1 MFQWLRSR
9 KGAAESPTAADVELP
24 SGWLRPQSA
33 AALLAAPHRRTLME
47 QIWQRTAVSPTQFA
61 TLYRAPLERYAE
73 LVQHF
78 PASQSHHHA
87 HAGGLLDHGLE
98 IVVCALK
105 LRQSHLLPLGTP
117 PEIQTQQAEAWT
129 AGIAYA
135 ALLHDVGK
143 LVTDL
148 VVEDQTGQRWHPWH
162 GPLRQPYRFRHNP
175 DRQYRLHGATAGLL
189 ASAVLGREPL
199 DWLSGFPELWAA
211 LLHALAG
218 QYEHAGILGELV
230 TRADQASVAR
240 ALGGDPVQA
249 LAAPRHALQRKL
261 IDGLRY
267 LLHDVLKLNQP
278 EASDGWLTDDAL
290 WLVSKTVSDKLRAH
304 LLSQGISGIPERN
317 TTLFNILQEHGL
329 VLDNP
334 EGKAIWRATVRSD
347 SGWTQT
353 FTLLKL
359 APHLI
364 WKPDQRPTSF
374 AGSIQVESTAA
385 TETPDTPTVADEPP
399 SAPATPTQSATI
411 PPVDTRPELAA
422 DSPGQQFLHWLRD
435 GLHQKR
441 LAINDA
447 TALLHTVDGTLFLVS
462 PGIFRRYLQE
472 HPESVTTAKP
482 EGVADWQWLQ
492 KQFERL
498 GQHRKRADD
507 LNLWTC
513 EVCGPRRGKR
523 LHGYLLRDPQAVM
536 PSATFDN
543 PYLRLIQGAIP
554 HAQTKQPED

>member
-1 MFQWLRSR
+1 MFSWLRPR
-9 KGAAESPTAADVELP
+9 KGAPESPIAADIELP

-33 AALLAAPHRRTLME
+33 AELLATPHRQTLME
-47 QIWQRTAVSPTQFA
+47 QIWQRTAVSLAQFA
-61 TLYRAPLERYAE
+61 ALYRAPLERYAE

-117 PEIQTQQAEAWT
+117 PENQAQQAEAWT

-135 ALLHDVGK
+135 SLLHDIGK
-143 LVTDL
+143 LATDL
-148 VVEDQTGQRWHPWH
+148 MVEDQTGRRWHPWH

-175 DRQYRLHGATAGLL
+175 DRQYHLHGTATGLL
-189 ASAVLGREPL
+189 VNAVLGREPL
-199 DWLSGFPELWAA
+199 DWLSGFSELWGA

-230 TRADQASVAR
+230 IRADQASVAR

-267 LLHDVLKLNQP
+267 LLHEVLKLNQP

-334 EGKAIWRATVRSD
+334 EGKAIWRVTVRSD
-347 SGWTQT
+347 SGWTQI

-359 APHLI
+359 SPHLI
-364 WKPDQRPTSF
+364 WEPDQRPASF
-374 AGSIQVESTAA
+374 VGSLQVDSAAA
-385 TETPDTPTVADEPP
+385 TETSGTPTVADEPP
-399 SAPATPTQSATI
+399 PVPATPTPSATTLL
-411 PPVDTRPELAA
+411 VAKGPELAA

-441 LAINDA
+441 LALNAA

-472 HPESVTTAKP
+472 HPELVTTAKS

-513 EVCGPRRGKR
+513 EVCGSRPGKR

-536 PSATFDN
+536 QSGTFDN
-543 PYLRLIQGAIP
+543 PYLRLIRDAATRRP
-554 HAQTKQPED
+554 PNVDS

>member
-1 MFQWLRSR
+1 M
-9 KGAAESPTAADVELP
+9 
-24 SGWLRPQSA
+24 
-33 AALLAAPHRRTLME
+33 
-47 QIWQRTAVSPTQFA
+47 
-61 TLYRAPLERYAE
+61 
-73 LVQHF
+73 
-78 PASQSHHHA
+78 
-87 HAGGLLDHGLE
+87 
-98 IVVCALK
+98 
-105 LRQSHLLPLGTP
+105 
-117 PEIQTQQAEAWT
+117 
-129 AGIAYA
+129 
-135 ALLHDVGK
+135 
-143 LVTDL
+143 
-148 VVEDQTGQRWHPWH
+148 
-162 GPLRQPYRFRHNP
+162 
-175 DRQYRLHGATAGLL
+175 
-189 ASAVLGREPL
+189 
-199 DWLSGFPELWAA
+199 
-211 LLHALAG
+211 
-218 QYEHAGILGELV
+218 
-230 TRADQASVAR
+230 
-240 ALGGDPVQA
+240 
-249 LAAPRHALQRKL
+249 
-261 IDGLRY
+261 
-267 LLHDVLKLNQP
+267 LKLNQP

-317 TTLFNILQEHGL
+317 TTLFNILQEHCL

-364 WKPDQRPTSF
+364 WEPDQRPASF
-374 AGSIQVESTAA
+374 AGSLQVESTAA
-385 TETPDTPTVADEPP
+385 TETSSTPTVADEPP
-399 SAPATPTQSATI
+399 PAPTTPTPSATT
-411 PPVDTRPELAA
+411 PPVAAHPELAA
-422 DSPGQQFLHWLRD
+422 ESPGQQFLHWLRD

-472 HPESVTTAKP
+472 HPESVTKAKP

-536 PSATFDN
+536 PAATFDN

>member
-1 MFQWLRSR
+1 MFRWLRSR
-9 KGAAESPTAADVELP
+9 KGTPESPTSAGTELP

-33 AALLAAPHRRTLME
+33 AALLATPHRRTLME
-47 QIWQRTAVSPTQFA
+47 HIWQRTAVSPAQFA
-61 TLYRAPLERYAE
+61 ALYRAPLERYAE

-135 ALLHDVGK
+135 ALLHDIGK
-143 LVTDL
+143 LITDL
-148 VVEDQTGQRWHPWH
+148 VVEDQTGQRWYPWH

-175 DRQYRLHGATAGLL
+175 DRQYRLHGAAAGLL

-230 TRADQASVAR
+230 TLADQASVAR

-249 LAAPRHALQRKL
+249 LAAPRYALQRKL

-267 LLHDVLKLNQP
+267 LLHDVIKLNQP

-317 TTLFNILQEHGL
+317 TTLFNVLQEHGL

-334 EGKAIWRATVRSD
+334 EGKAIWRATVRSE

-364 WKPDQRPTSF
+364 WEPDQRPSSF
-374 AGSIQVESTAA
+374 AGSLQVESAAA
-385 TETPDTPTVADEPP
+385 TETPDIPTMTDQPTPPP
-399 SAPATPTQSATI
+399 SATEL
-411 PPVDTRPELAA
+411 PVNTRPEVAGE
-422 DSPGQQFLHWLRD
+422 SPGQQLLHWLRN

-441 LAINDA
+441 LAINEA

-472 HPESVTTAKP
+472 HPKSASNAKL

-492 KQFERL
+492 KQFEQL

-513 EVCGPRRGKR
+513 EVCGPRPGKR
-523 LHGYLLRDPQAVM
+523 LHGYLLRAPMAVM

-543 PYLRLIQGAIP
+543 PYLRLIQGPIP
-554 HAQTKQPED
+554 PARTKQQQG

>member
-1 MFQWLRSR
+1 MFRWLLPR
-9 KGAAESPTAADVELP
+9 KGAVESPTSADIELP

-33 AALLAAPHRRTLME
+33 AALLAPPHRRTLME
-47 QIWQRTAVSPTQFA
+47 QIWQRTAVSPAQFA
-61 TLYRAPLERYAE
+61 ALYRAPLERYAE

-87 HAGGLLDHGLE
+87 HPGGLLDHGLE
-98 IVVCALK
+98 IVLCALK
-105 LRQSHLLPLGTP
+105 LRQSHLLPQSSP

-135 ALLHDVGK
+135 ALLHDIGK
-143 LVTDL
+143 LTTDL
-148 VVEDQTGQRWHPWH
+148 VVQDLAGQRWHPWH

-175 DRQYRLHGATAGLL
+175 DRQYRLHGAAAGLL
-189 ASAVLGREPL
+189 ASAVLGRKPL

-230 TRADQASVAR
+230 IRADQASAAR

-249 LAAPRHALQRKL
+249 LTAPRHALQRKL

-278 EASDGWLTDDAL
+278 EASDGWLTEDSL

-317 TTLFNILQEHGL
+317 TTLFNVLQEHGL
-329 VLDNP
+329 VLENDA
-334 EGKAIWRATVRSD
+334 GKAIWRAAVHSD

-359 APHLI
+359 SPALI
-364 WKPDQRPTSF
+364 WEPDQRPAAF
-374 AGSIQVESTAA
+374 AGRVQVETTSHDDTNASSDVA
-385 TETPDTPTVADEPP
+385 DLPQRKALSPTPDKVTLPP
-399 SAPATPTQSATI
+399 ENAPA
-411 PPVDTRPELAA
+411 L
-422 DSPGQQFLHWLRD
+422 QFMQWLRN
-435 GLHQKR
+435 GIREQR
-441 LAINDA
+441 IAMNDSS
-447 TALLHTVDGTLFLVS
+447 ALLHSVDGTLFLVS
-462 PGIFRRYLQE
+462 PGIFHRYLQE
-472 HPESVTTAKP
+472 HPEIANNAHSGKP
-482 EGVADWQWLQ
+482 RDWSWLQ
-492 KQFERL
+492 KQFEQL
-498 GQHRKRADD
+498 KQHRKRPND

-513 EVCGPRRGKR
+513 EVCGSRPGKR
-523 LHGYLLRDPQAVM
+523 LHGYLLLRPESV
-536 PSATFDN
+536 SAQVSFDN
-543 PYLRLIQGAIP
+543 PYLRLLADEP
-554 HAQTKQPED
+554 AK

>member
-9 KGAAESPTAADVELP
+9 KGAPESPASADIELP

-47 QIWQRTAVSPTQFA
+47 QIWQRTAVSPAQFA
-61 TLYRAPLERYAE
+61 VLYRVPLERYAE

-135 ALLHDVGK
+135 ALLHDIGK
-143 LVTDL
+143 LITDL
-148 VVEDQTGQRWHPWH
+148 VVEDQTGQRWYPWH

-175 DRQYRLHGATAGLL
+175 DRQYRLHGAAAGLL

-199 DWLSGFPELWAA
+199 DWLSGFPQLWAA

-334 EGKAIWRATVRSD
+334 EGKAIWSATVHSD

-364 WKPDQRPTSF
+364 WEPDQRPASF
-374 AGSIQVESTAA
+374 AGSLQVESAAA
-385 TETPDTPTVADEPP
+385 TETPNTPAVADEPP
-399 SAPATPTQSATI
+399 PVPTTPT
-411 PPVDTRPELAA
+411 P
-422 DSPGQQFLHWLRD
+422 
-435 GLHQKR
+435 
-441 LAINDA
+441 NA
-447 TALLHTVDGTLFLVS
+447 TAPPSTDAQNLRPTHPASSSCTGYATDCIKNACPSTTPRRCCTPWTTPYFWSALASFGATCRNTPNRS
-462 PGIFRRYLQE
+462 PRPNPKACPTGNGCKNSSSDWVNTANV
-472 HPESVTTAKP
+472 PTTS
-482 EGVADWQWLQ
+482 
-492 KQFERL
+492 
-498 GQHRKRADD
+498 
-507 LNLWTC
+507 T
-513 EVCGPRRGKR
+513 CGPAKCTAPGR
-523 LHGYLLRDPQAVM
+523 A
-536 PSATFDN
+536 SACMDTCYATGR
-543 PYLRLIQGAIP
+543 P
-554 HAQTKQPED
+554 

>member
-1 MFQWLRSR
+1 MFRWLRSR
-9 KGAAESPTAADVELP
+9 KGTPESPTAADIELP

-33 AALLAAPHRRTLME
+33 AALLAAPHRRTLIE

-61 TLYRAPLERYAE
+61 ALYRAPLERYAE

-87 HAGGLLDHGLE
+87 HPGGLLDHGLE
-98 IVVCALK
+98 IVVCSLK

-135 ALLHDVGK
+135 ALLHDIGK

-199 DWLSGFPELWAA
+199 DWLSSFPELWAA
-211 LLHALAG
+211 LLHALSG

-364 WKPDQRPTSF
+364 WEPDQRPISF
-374 AGSIQVESTAA
+374 TGSILVEPTANS
-385 TETPDTPTVADEPP
+385 ESPDIP
-399 SAPATPTQSATI
+399 SAEAPSVPITATPVATPT
-411 PPVDTRPELAA
+411 ELST
-422 DSPGQQFLHWLRD
+422 DSPGQLFLHWLRD
-435 GLHQKR
+435 GLLQKH
-441 LAINDA
+441 LALNDA
-447 TALLHTVDGTLFLVS
+447 KALLHTVDGTLFLVS
-462 PGIFRRYLQE
+462 PGIFHRYLQE
-472 HPESVTTAKP
+472 HPESSNTARP
-482 EGVADWQWLQ
+482 EGVTDWQWLQ

-498 GQHRKRADD
+498 GQHRKRPDGI
-507 LNLWTC
+507 NLWTC

-523 LHGYLLRDPQAVM
+523 LHGYLLLEPHPVM
-536 PSATFDN
+536 PAVTFDN
-543 PYLRLIQGAIP
+543 PYLRLI
-554 HAQTKQPED
+554 

>member
-9 KGAAESPTAADVELP
+9 KGAPEPPTAADIELP

-33 AALLAAPHRRTLME
+33 EALLAAPHRRTLME
-47 QIWQRTAVSPTQFA
+47 QIWQRTAVSPAQFA
-61 TLYRAPLERYAE
+61 SLYRTPLERYAE

-135 ALLHDVGK
+135 ALLHDIGK

-148 VVEDQTGQRWHPWH
+148 VVEEQTGQRWYPWH

-175 DRQYRLHGATAGLL
+175 DRQYRLHGAAAGLL
-189 ASAVLGREPL
+189 ANAVLGREPL
-199 DWLSGFPELWAA
+199 DWLSSFPELWAA
-211 LLHALAG
+211 LLHALSG

-230 TRADQASVAR
+230 IRADQASVAR

-334 EGKAIWRATVRSD
+334 EGKAIWRATVHSD

-364 WKPDQRPTSF
+364 WEPDQRPISF
-374 AGSIQVESTAA
+374 AGSIQMEATANSESPDIPAAAEAPSVPITA
-385 TETPDTPTVADEPP
+385 TPV
-399 SAPATPTQSATI
+399 ATPT
-411 PPVDTRPELAA
+411 ELST
-422 DSPGQQFLHWLRD
+422 DSPGLLFLHWLRD
-435 GLHQKR
+435 GLLQKR
-441 LAINDA
+441 LALNDA
-447 TALLHTVDGTLFLVS
+447 KALLHTVDRTLFLVS
-462 PGIFRRYLQE
+462 PGIFHRYLQE
-472 HPESVTTAKP
+472 HPESSNTARP
-482 EGVADWQWLQ
+482 EGVTDWQWLQ

-498 GQHRKRADD
+498 GQHRKRPDG

-523 LHGYLLRDPQAVM
+523 LHGYLLLEPHPVM
-536 PSATFDN
+536 PAVTFDN
-543 PYLRLIQGAIP
+543 PYLRLAGNTA
-554 HAQTKQPED
+554 